1 MEIQIEKMLENH
13 LTLMNLN
20 DFDDF
25 WNINILREEILLP
38 SSFYIIAKVQNI
50 ITGFAGINIVLDEAH
65 LANIVV
71 KKDKRELK
79 IGSKLL
85 ENIIEIAKNKAKLI
99 TLEVNVN
106 NSTAIHLYEKFDF
119 KILGRRKKYY
129 DNKYDA
135 YIMTKYF

>member
-1 MEIQIEKMLENH
+1 MEIQIEEMLENH

-50 ITGFAGINIVLDEAH
+50 ITGFAGINLVLDEAH

-85 ENIIEIAKNKAKLI
+85 ENIIEIAKNRAKLI

>member
-1 MEIQIEKMLENH
+1 MEIEIEKMLEHH
-13 LTLMNLN
+13 LNVLDLN
-20 DFDDF
+20 DFDNF

-38 SSFYIIAKVQNI
+38 SSFYIIAKIKNTIV
-50 ITGFAGINIVLDEAH
+50 GFAGINIVLDETH

-71 KKDKRELK
+71 RKDKRGLG

-85 ENIIEIAKNKAKLI
+85 ENIIKIAKKKSKLI

-106 NSTAIHLYEKFDF
+106 NIHAINLYETFNF
-119 KILGRRKKYY
+119 KILGKRKKYY

-135 YIMTKYF
+135 YIMTRYF